1 MLNFN
6 FEDKVYGRM
15 AAAALISL
23 FCALSTLSVGQ
34 TDYQP
39 SPAAGAG
46 TVIVQSKFGGQI
58 FGFDIDQKGTEG
70 VLSEAQDLS
79 NGNVLAAVETFD
91 QTTGKILTVV
101 TKTQTQDDF
110 VTLGIVGSSV
120 GLIEHEHVVSFLNVQ
135 RTFLVINPLKAN
147 KFTGKWTPPIGT
159 KHLINQVSRT
169 QGTSSAAV
177 FAEDNSGNFIP
188 YVFSSNIAANTFG
201 PVIHI
206 QDSFN
211 FGSAPPPMAYNTV
224 TNQAIL
230 GGGNGCF
237 GCLPVIGL
245 VDLGKGTFTE
255 FTGIGFGF
263 VNGIAVDSADN
274 IACTT
279 TEDDASVEF
288 YDLNTQ
294 TGFTVVLPNSGG
306 QQFFSGADVE
316 FDAVHKL
323 FLVAQPNSSSSTG
336 SSIYVYDTS
345 GNLQETLNGFSFSNA
360 FNVVPAHIALKP
372 SNRTGFVDGP
382 SASVAEI
389 QSFTY

>member
-1 MLNFN
+1 MNKHDVFRP
-6 FEDKVYGRM
+6 VI
-15 AAAALISL
+15 AVALLSF
-23 FCALSTLSVGQ
+23 FCAVSTFAVGQ
-34 TDYQP
+34 IEDAQP
-39 SPAAGAG
+39 NPAAGAG
-46 TVIVQSKFGGQI
+46 SIIVHSKLGGQI
-58 FGFDIDQKGTEG
+58 FGFDIDQNGTQG

-110 VTLGIVGSSV
+110 VTLGVFGNSV

-135 RTFLVINPLKAN
+135 RTFVVINPLKAN
-147 KFTGKWTPPIGT
+147 KFTGKWTPPIGA

-169 QGTSSAAV
+169 QGSSLAAV
-177 FAEDNSGNFIP
+177 FAEDNSGNFVP
-188 YVFSSNIAANTFG
+188 FVFSSNIAANTFG
-201 PVIHI
+201 PVVKIN
-206 QDSFN
+206 DSFN
-211 FGSAPPPMAYNTV
+211 FGSAPPPMAYNTL
-224 TNQAIL
+224 TNQAVL

-245 VDLGKGTFTE
+245 VDLGKGTLTE

-294 TGFTVVLPNSGG
+294 TGFTVVLPNSGQ

-316 FDAVHKL
+316 FDAIHKL

-345 GNLQETLNGFSFSNA
+345 GNLQETLNGFNFSNA

-382 SASVAEI
+382 STTVSEI

>member
-1 MLNFN
+1 MLNI
-6 FEDKVYGRM
+6 EDRGFRTM
-15 AAAALISL
+15 AAATLLSL
-23 FCALSTLSVGQ
+23 FCAVSTLSVGQ
-34 TDYQP
+34 SDFQP
-39 SPAAGAG
+39 NPAAGAG
-46 TVIVQSKFGGQI
+46 TIIVHSNFGGQI
-58 FGFDIDQKGTEG
+58 FGFDIDQNGTEG
-70 VLSEAQDLS
+70 VLSEAQDLT

-91 QTTGKILTVV
+91 QATGKILSIV
-101 TKTQTQDDF
+101 TRTQTQDDF
-110 VTLGIVGSSV
+110 VTLGVVGRSV

-135 RTFLVINPLKAN
+135 RTFGVINPLTAN
-147 KFTGKWTPPIGT
+147 KFTGRWTPPIGT
-159 KHLINQVSRT
+159 KHLINQVSHT
-169 QGTSSAAV
+169 QGTSNAAV

-188 YVFSSNIAANTFG
+188 YVFSSNVAANTFG

-211 FGSAPPPMAYNTV
+211 FGSVPPPLAYNIV

-230 GGGNGCF
+230 GGGDGCF
-237 GCLPVIGL
+237 GCLPVIG
-245 VDLGKGTFTE
+245 VADLGKGTFTE

-288 YDLNTQ
+288 YDLGTQ
-294 TGFTVVLPNSGG
+294 TGFTVVLPNSGE

-345 GNLQETLNGFSFSNA
+345 GNLHETLNGFSFSNA